1 MECARYRSGNGHRD
15 TGAMK
20 IAMQLA
26 GSRRFYTLI
35 GLAMAA
41 IVIVGFSRTFYLRAW
56 FDVAPLTLRL
66 HLHGIALTLWVGL
79 FVVQTRLIAVG
90 RRRLHMSLGIAGVA
104 LAAIAI
110 RTTYAAGIEA
120 ARLGVERGGF
130 GIDRL
135 YSNVL
140 VLTLFALFVGLGAA
154 FRKRPELHKAFMLL
168 AMIAAIGPAVT
179 RAVVFVFGFGIRDSH
194 IPVESALVL
203 TALLYHW
210 QTRRRLHWV
219 LLCGGMLLIGLQATR
234 RVVGGSEMWTQI
246 GNWLIR

>member
-1 MECARYRSGNGHRD
+1 
-15 TGAMK
+15 
-20 IAMQLA
+20 MQMTMQP
-26 GSRRFYTLI
+26 GGIRRFYTFI

-66 HLHGIALTLWVGL
+66 HLHGIALTLWVVL

-104 LAAIAI
+104 LAAIAVA
-110 RTTYAAGIEA
+110 TTYAAAIEA
-120 ARLGVERGGF
+120 VRLGVERGGI

-135 YSNVL
+135 YSSVL
-140 VLTLFALFVGLGAA
+140 VFTLFASFVGLGTA
-154 FRKRPELHKAFMLL
+154 FRKRSEVHKAFMLL

-179 RAVVFVFGFGIRDSH
+179 RAVVLVLGLGISDSH

-203 TALLYHW
+203 SALFHHW
-210 QTRRRLHWV
+210 QTRRRLQWV
-219 LLCGGMLLIGLQATR
+219 LLCGGVLLIGLQATR
-234 RVVGGSEMWTQI
+234 RMVGGSEVWTQI